1 MNLTFLLNGETVQT
15 VIDPAASLLETL
27 RACGIHSVRQG
38 CDTENC
44 GICTVWVNETPVL
57 SCSYP
62 AARAEGKR
70 VTTIEGAKDE
80 AKALMDALAAEGAD
94 QCGFC
99 APGFLM
105 SALAMLR
112 ELPDPSEEDIRRY
125 LAGNLCRCTGYAS
138 QARALR
144 RVYEKR
150 EAGK

>member
-1 MNLTFLLNGETVQT
+1 MILSFILNGDKVETS
-15 VIDPAASLLETL
+15 IDPAASLLETL
-27 RACGIHSVRQG
+27 RKCGIHSVRQG

-44 GICTVWVNETPVL
+44 GICTVWVDDTPVL

-70 VTTIEGAKDE
+70 VTTIEGVKEE
-80 AKALMDALAAEGAD
+80 AKELMDALAAEGAD

-112 ELPDPSEEDIRRY
+112 ELRDPSEEDIRRY
-125 LAGNLCRCTGYAS
+125 LSGNLCRCTGYAS

-144 RVYEKR
+144 RVYEGR
-150 EAGK
+150 AGK